1 MSDAGFIV
9 LSYVLTAGS
18 ILSLVVVTIRRG
30 RLLSRQ
36 VADQDKPWI

>member
-1 MSDAGFIV
+1 MNNAGFIV
-9 LSYVLTAGS
+9 LSYVFTVGS
-18 ILSLVVVTIRRG
+18 ILLLVVVTIRRG

>member
-1 MSDAGFIV
+1 MSDLGSIV
-9 LSYVLTAGS
+9 VTYVITFGS
-18 ILSLVVVTIRRG
+18 ILSLVALTIHRG

>member
-9 LSYVLTAGS
+9 LSYVLTVGS

-36 VADQDKPWI
+36 VADQDKPWT

>member
-9 LSYVLTAGS
+9 LSYIVTGGS
-18 ILSLVVVTIRRG
+18 ILVLVVVTIHRG

-36 VADQDKPWI
+36 VADEDKPWI